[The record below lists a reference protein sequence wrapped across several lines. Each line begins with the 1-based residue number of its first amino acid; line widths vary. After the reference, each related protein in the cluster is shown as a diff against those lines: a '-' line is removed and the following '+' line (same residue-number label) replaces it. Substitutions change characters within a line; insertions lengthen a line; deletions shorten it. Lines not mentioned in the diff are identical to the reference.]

1 MSADSSGGIASALW
15 LLAARLSHAVG
26 SPMAVG
32 IAYHGVTRD
41 RLEGIDNLYGKH
53 IDARTL
59 EQHLDLIGRNFNVVS
74 LADVVDCIRSGRP
87 LPRRAV
93 FLTFDDGYAG
103 NHDVALPILLKR
115 GFPAAFFV
123 TSALIGT
130 AKRLPLDLLDA
141 AIKAT
146 GRESIAIRLSDHTVP
161 LSLAAPQSRCD
172 AALQI
177 RRVYKGLPSPSDSEF
192 LGRIVRDLGFAGPD
206 DIPPLGEHVSM
217 MTWEQV
223 ASMARQ
229 GMEIGSHTHNH
240 QILARLPAAEA
251 ARELSESRKT
261 IEGHTGTPC
270 RFFCYPNGK
279 YTLDGTNDTNRLV
292 REAGYTAALYMEGGI
307 NTGKTDPYR
316 INRHAA
322 GMNTT
327 HEGLLRILASGRPRI
342 GQMLGRG

>member
-1 MSADSSGGIASALW
+1 
-15 LLAARLSHAVG
+15 
-26 SPMAVG
+26 MAVG

-59 EQHLDLIGRNFNVVS
+59 EQHLDLIGRDFNVVS
-74 LADVVDCIRSGRP
+74 LSDVVDCMKGGRS

-103 NHDVALPILLKR
+103 NHDVALPLLLKR
-115 GFPAAFFV
+115 GFPATFFV
-123 TSALIGT
+123 TSGLIGT
-130 AKRLPLDLLDA
+130 AGRLPLDVLDA

-146 GRESIAIRLSDHTVP
+146 RRESIAIRLSDHAVP
-161 LSLAAPQSRCD
+161 LTMATPQSRCD
-172 AALQI
+172 AALRI
-177 RRVYKGLPSPSDSEF
+177 RRVYKDLPSPRDNEF
-192 LGRIVRDLGFAGPD
+192 LERILRDLGFEEPD
-206 DIPPLGEHVSM
+206 AVPPSGGHTSM
-217 MTWEQV
+217 MTWQQV
-223 ASMARQ
+223 TSMARQ

-240 QILARLPAAEA
+240 RILARLPAAEA

-261 IEGHTGTPC
+261 IEDHTGTPC

-279 YTLDGTNDTNRLV
+279 YMLDGTDDTNRLV

-307 NTGKTDPYR
+307 NTCRTDPFR

-327 HEGLLRILASGRPRI
+327 PGGLLRILASGRPRI
-342 GQMLGRG
+342 GQILGRG